1 MIINLSNIKKIYQMN
16 SMEITAIND
25 ISLLVEKGDFVAIMG
40 PSGSGKSTL
49 LYIIGCLIKPT
60 FGRYILGEDDV
71 SRVSNVKLSKIR
83 SRRIGFIFQSYNL
96 LPRMNA
102 LENVEIPLIYSGQR
116 INECRERAY
125 TTLSLVGLANRALHQ
140 PNQLSG
146 GEQQRVAIAR
156 ALVNNP
162 SIILADEPTG
172 NLDTLT
178 GKEVMETLSRLNQ
191 EGKTILMATHN
202 EENSRFATRIVR
214 LKDGRIVGGA
224 S

>member
-1 MIINLSNIKKIYQMN
+1 MIINLSNIKKTYQIN

-60 FGRYILGEDDV
+60 LGRYILGEDDV
-71 SRVSNVKLSKIR
+71 SRVSNVELSKIR

-125 TTLSLVGLANRALHQ
+125 ATLSLVGLANRALHQ

-172 NLDTLT
+172 NLDTLA